1 MLVTRVLRT
10 WETLLP
16 VTCTPGLM
24 VTDLHNLHL
33 QDDLWERKV
42 LSVMNA
48 SKVSANLSQ
57 HN

>member
-1 MLVTRVLRT
+1 
-10 WETLLP
+10 
-16 VTCTPGLM
+16 M
-24 VTDLHNLHL
+24 VADLHNLYL

-42 LSVMNA
+42 WSVMNA

>member
-1 MLVTRVLRT
+1 
-10 WETLLP
+10 
-16 VTCTPGLM
+16 M

-42 LSVMNA
+42 LSVMVA